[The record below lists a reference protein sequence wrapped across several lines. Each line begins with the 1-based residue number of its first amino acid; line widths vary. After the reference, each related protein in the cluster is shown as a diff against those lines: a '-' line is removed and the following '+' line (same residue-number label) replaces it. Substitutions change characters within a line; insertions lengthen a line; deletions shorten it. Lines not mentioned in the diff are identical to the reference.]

1 MEFLGEILKYDFLS
15 NALLASLLSGIA
27 FGLIGTYIVCRRLVF
42 LSGGIT
48 HASFGG
54 IGIAYYLGIN
64 PLWGAFGFSLLAG
77 VGIELL
83 SQKGKIREDSVIGML
98 WSLGMAIGIIFIY
111 MTPGYAPNLMSFLF
125 GNVLSVTSSDLIAI
139 ALLDVVLLLIF
150 TLFHR
155 KIMFVAFDRNYAE
168 SQNIPVTMVNYV
180 MMMMV
185 AATIVLS
192 IRVIGIVMLISLLTI
207 PVAIVNSFSKRFNR
221 LAIGSCIVATSGT
234 ILGLWFSYSTDI
246 PSGAST
252 IFILATLLIIA
263 KVVARIIKNR

>member
-1 MEFLGEILKYDFLS
+1 
-15 NALLASLLSGIA
+15 
-27 FGLIGTYIVCRRLVF
+27 
-42 LSGGIT
+42 
-48 HASFGG
+48 
-54 IGIAYYLGIN
+54 
-64 PLWGAFGFSLLAG
+64 
-77 VGIELL
+77 
-83 SQKGKIREDSVIGML
+83 
-98 WSLGMAIGIIFIY
+98 
-111 MTPGYAPNLMSFLF
+111 
-125 GNVLSVTSSDLIAI
+125 
-139 ALLDVVLLLIF
+139 
-150 TLFHR
+150 
-155 KIMFVAFDRNYAE
+155 
-168 SQNIPVTMVNYV
+168 

-221 LAIGSCIVATSGT
+221 LATGSCIVATSGT